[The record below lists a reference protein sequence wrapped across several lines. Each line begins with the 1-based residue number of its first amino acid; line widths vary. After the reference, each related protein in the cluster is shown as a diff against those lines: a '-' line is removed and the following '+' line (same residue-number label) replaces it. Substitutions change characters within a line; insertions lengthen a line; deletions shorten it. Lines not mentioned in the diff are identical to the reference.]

1 MCLNT
6 IFSNERGVRLTKA
19 NRISGHRPL
28 ITAGYENNGV
38 ATYISN
44 PEQKIFSKNVI
55 TIDMFGN
62 TFFRNYEFSADDN
75 ILVLTSLIGDIPN
88 SAQIYIASSINKAIA
103 EKYSYGKQ
111 FRQMSFNETLITL
124 PIYDNGKI
132 AFDYMTDYIKE
143 LEAERI
149 KELEAERIRELEAY
163 LFATGLNDY
172 VLTDEEKKLIEDFKN
187 GTVHWGTF
195 KIVDVFNVKNTKNIL
210 SRDIVKNSGE
220 IPYLTA
226 REANNS
232 IETYISHYLS
242 QIEEGNSIFIGGK
255 TLTVTYQELNYFSN
269 DSHNLALYYK
279 EEDKRTRTNQLFM
292 VASIYKSLSHLYT
305 WGDSISNKKIQKD
318 CIKFPIR
325 YDGIPDFDKM
335 SAYIRAIEKLVI
347 KDVVKWKDNQ
357 IAMMTKIVNGHTTEL
372 GTQL

>member
-1 MCLNT
+1 M
-6 IFSNERGVRLTKA
+6 
-19 NRISGHRPL
+19 
-28 ITAGYENNGV
+28 
-38 ATYISN
+38 
-44 PEQKIFSKNVI
+44 
-55 TIDMFGN
+55 
-62 TFFRNYEFSADDN
+62 
-75 ILVLTSLIGDIPN
+75 
-88 SAQIYIASSINKAIA
+88 
-103 EKYSYGKQ
+103 
-111 FRQMSFNETLITL
+111 
-124 PIYDNGKI
+124 
-132 AFDYMTDYIKE
+132 
-143 LEAERI
+143 
-149 KELEAERIRELEAY
+149 
-163 LFATGLNDY
+163 
-172 VLTDEEKKLIEDFKN
+172 
-187 GTVHWGTF
+187 
-195 KIVDVFNVKNTKNIL
+195 

>member
-149 KELEAERIRELEAY
+149 KELEAERIKELEAY

-195 KIVDVFNVKNTKNIL
+195 KIGELFDHIVQGRRLKKDDQLPGELPFVMSGTTNTGI
-210 SRDIVKNSGE
+210 
-220 IPYLTA
+220 
-226 REANNS
+226 AN
-232 IETYISHYLS
+232 YISNDVR
-242 QIEEGNSIFIGGK
+242 IFPANSLTVDIFGSVFYRNYEYGMGDDTGAYWNSDNHISKYGLLFIG
-255 TLTVTYQELNYFSN
+255 VTIE
-269 DSHNLALYYK
+269 
-279 EEDKRTRTNQLFM
+279 
-292 VASIYKSLSHLYT
+292 KSLLGQYNYGYKLRSSKSL
-305 WGDSISNKKIQKD
+305 DKEIQLPVKSD
-318 CIKFPIR
+318 AK
-325 YDGIPDFDKM
+325 PDFDMM
-335 SAYIRAIEKLVI
+335 SDYIRAVEKLVI
-347 KDVVKWKDNQ
+347 KGVIEWKDKQ
-357 IAMMTKIVNGHTTEL
+357 IAMMTKIVNEHTS
-372 GTQL
+372 

>member
-149 KELEAERIRELEAY
+149 KELEAERIKELEAY

-187 GTVHWGTF
+187 GTVPWRTF
-195 KIVDVFNVKNTKNIL
+195 KVDELFEKSTRGKRLKSLDRTNGDLPFVTAGEINNGISAFIGNEVFKFKKNTQH
-210 SRDIVKNSGE
+210 
-220 IPYLTA
+220 
-226 REANNS
+226 
-232 IETYISHYLS
+232 ETTITTHRTYRT
-242 QIEEGNSIFIGGK
+242 GK
-255 TLTVTYQELNYFSN
+255 TTNRFN
-269 DSHNLALYYK
+269 
-279 EEDKRTRTNQLFM
+279 KR
-292 VASIYKSLSHLYT
+292 IISLECK
-305 WGDSISNKKIQKD
+305 N
-318 CIKFPIR
+318 PR
-325 YDGIPDFDKM
+325 
-335 SAYIRAIEKLVI
+335 R
-347 KDVVKWKDNQ
+347 
-357 IAMMTKIVNGHTTEL
+357 
-372 GTQL
+372 